1 MTLARFVHVIALLY
15 LVAGVG
21 NTIVPIWRAWFL
33 DELETRALL
42 LTEAQRNYTT
52 WLLPGVIAT
61 GITGYLYAGV
71 LELNV
76 VTTGWLVAMQV
87 LWIIQIFIFVP
98 LLGLGLRRVRFL
110 ALQSAKQGE
119 TSEELRDALSDNA
132 PLVFGTL
139 LAVSIVVM
147 TWLPIFRPF

>member
-1 MTLARFVHVIALLY
+1 VTLARFIHVIALLY
-15 LVAGVG
+15 LVAGIG
-21 NTIVPIWRAWFL
+21 NTIVPIWRAWFF
-33 DELETRALL
+33 EEIETRALL

-52 WLLPGVIAT
+52 WLLPGIIST

-87 LWIIQIFIFVP
+87 LWMIQIFILVP
-98 LLGLGLRRVRFL
+98 LLGLGLRRVRYL
-110 ALQSAKQGE
+110 ALQSAKAGE
-119 TSEELRDALSDNA
+119 TTEELRDALADNA

-139 LAVSIVVM
+139 LVITVVIM
-147 TWLPIFRPF
+147 TWLPIFQPF

>member
-1 MTLARFVHVIALLY
+1 MTLARFIHVIALLY
-15 LVAGVG
+15 LVAGIG
-21 NTIVPIWRAWFL
+21 NTIVPIWRAWFF
-33 DELETRALL
+33 EEIETRALL

-52 WLLPGVIAT
+52 WLLPGIIST

-76 VTTGWLVAMQV
+76 ITTGWLVAMQV
-87 LWIIQIFIFVP
+87 LWMIQIFILVP
-98 LLGLGLRRVRFL
+98 LLGLGLRRVRYL
-110 ALQSAKQGE
+110 ALQSAKAGE
-119 TSEELRDALSDNA
+119 TTEELRDALADNA

-139 LAVSIVVM
+139 LVITVVIM

>member
-1 MTLARFVHVIALLY
+1 VTLVRFVHVIALLW
-15 LVAGVG
+15 LVAGLG
-21 NTIVPIWRAWFL
+21 NTIVPIWRAWFI
-33 DELETRALL
+33 DELATKALL

-52 WLLPGVIAT
+52 WLLPGLIAT

-71 LELNV
+71 LNLNV

-87 LWIIQIFIFVP
+87 LWILQIFILVP
-98 LLGLGLRRVRFL
+98 LLGIGLRRVRYL
-110 ALQSAKQGE
+110 ALQSAKQGAP
-119 TSEELRDALSDNA
+119 TEELRDALADNA

-139 LAVSIVVM
+139 LAISVLVM

>member
-1 MTLARFVHVIALLY
+1 MTLARFIHVIALLY

-21 NTIVPIWRAWFL
+21 NTLVPIWRAWFL
-33 DELETRALL
+33 DEIEAKSLL

-52 WLLPGVIAT
+52 WLLPGIIAT

-87 LWIIQIFIFVP
+87 LWLVQIFILVP

-110 ALQSAKQGE
+110 ALQSAKDGKV
-119 TSEELRDALSDNA
+119 SDELRDAMADNA
-132 PLVFGTL
+132 PLVFSTL
-139 LAVSIVVM
+139 LAITIVIM

>member
-1 MTLARFVHVIALLY
+1 VTLARFVHVICLLY

-21 NTIVPIWRAWFL
+21 NTIVPIWRAWF
-33 DELETRALL
+33 DEQLETRALL
-42 LTEAQRNYTT
+42 LSEAQRNYTT

-87 LWIIQIFIFVP
+87 LWLIQIFVLVP
-98 LLGLGLRRVRFL
+98 LLGLGLRRVRYL
-110 ALQSAKQGE
+110 ALQSSKQGE
-119 TSEELRDALSDNA
+119 TSEELRDALADNA

-139 LAVSIVVM
+139 LVVTIVIM

>member
-1 MTLARFVHVIALLY
+1 VTLARFVHVIALLW
-15 LVAGVG
+15 LVAGLG
-21 NTIVPIWRAWFL
+21 NTIVPIWRAWFI
-33 DELETRALL
+33 DELATKALL

-52 WLLPGVIAT
+52 WLLPGLIAT

-71 LELNV
+71 LNLNV

-87 LWIIQIFIFVP
+87 LWILQIFILVP
-98 LLGLGLRRVRFL
+98 LLGIGLRRVRYL
-110 ALQSAKQGE
+110 ALQSAKQGAP
-119 TSEELRDALSDNA
+119 TEELRDALADNA

-139 LAVSIVVM
+139 LAISVLVM

>member
-1 MTLARFVHVIALLY
+1 MTLARFIHVIALLY
-15 LVAGVG
+15 LVAGIG
-21 NTIVPIWRAWFL
+21 NTIVPIWRAWFF
-33 DELETRALL
+33 EEIETRALL

-52 WLLPGVIAT
+52 WLLPGIIST

-87 LWIIQIFIFVP
+87 LWMIQIFILVP
-98 LLGLGLRRVRFL
+98 LLGLGLRRVRYL
-110 ALQSAKQGE
+110 ALQSAKAGE
-119 TSEELRDALSDNA
+119 TTEELRDALADNA

-139 LAVSIVVM
+139 LVITVVIM
-147 TWLPIFRPF
+147 TWLPIFQPF

>member
-1 MTLARFVHVIALLY
+1 MTLARFIHVIALLY
-15 LVAGVG
+15 LAAGVG

-42 LTEAQRNYTT
+42 LSEAQRNYTT
-52 WLLPGVIAT
+52 WLLPGIIAT
-61 GITGYLYAGV
+61 GISGYFYAGV

-76 VTTGWLVAMQV
+76 VTVGWLVAMQV
-87 LWIIQIFIFVP
+87 VWLIQIFVFVP

-110 ALQSAKQGE
+110 ALQSAKDGE
-119 TSEELRDALSDNA
+119 TSEELRDALADNA

-139 LAVSIVVM
+139 IVITIVIM

>member
-1 MTLARFVHVIALLY
+1 VTLARFVHVIALLW
-15 LVAGVG
+15 LVAGLG
-21 NTIVPIWRAWFL
+21 NTIVPIWRAWFI
-33 DELETRALL
+33 DELATKALL
-42 LTEAQRNYTT
+42 LAEAQRNYTT
-52 WLLPGVIAT
+52 WLLPGLIAT

-71 LELNV
+71 LDLNV

-87 LWIIQIFIFVP
+87 LWILQIFILVP
-98 LLGLGLRRVRFL
+98 LLGIGLRRVRYL

-119 TSEELRDALSDNA
+119 PTEELRDALADNA

-139 LAVSIVVM
+139 LAISVLVM

>member
-1 MTLARFVHVIALLY
+1 MTLARFIHVITLLY

-21 NTIVPIWRAWFL
+21 NTLVPIWRAWFL
-33 DELETRALL
+33 DEIEAKSLL

-52 WLLPGVIAT
+52 WLLPGIIAT

-87 LWIIQIFIFVP
+87 LWLIQIFILVP
-98 LLGLGLRRVRFL
+98 LLGLGLRQVRYL

-119 TSEELRDALSDNA
+119 VTEELRDAMADNA
-132 PLVFGTL
+132 PLVFSTL
-139 LAVSIVVM
+139 LAVTIVIM

>member
-1 MTLARFVHVIALLY
+1 MTLARFIHVIALFVLI
-15 LVAGVG
+15 AGVG

-33 DELETRALL
+33 EEIETRALL

-61 GITGYLYAGV
+61 GISGYLYAGV

-76 VTTGWLVAMQV
+76 VTTGWLVAMQA
-87 LWIIQIFIFVP
+87 LWLVQIFILVP
-98 LLGLGLRRVRFL
+98 LLGLGLRRVRYL
-110 ALQSAKQGE
+110 ALQAAKQGE
-119 TSEELRDALSDNA
+119 TTDELRDALADNA

-139 LAVSIVVM
+139 LTVTIVIM
-147 TWLPIFRPF
+147 TWLPIYRPF

>member
-1 MTLARFVHVIALLY
+1 MTLARFIHVLALLY

-21 NTIVPIWRAWFL
+21 NTLVPIWRAWFH
-33 DELETRALL
+33 DQIETKALL
-42 LTEAQRNYTT
+42 LNEAQRNYTT
-52 WLLPGVIAT
+52 WLLPGIIAT

-87 LWIIQIFIFVP
+87 LWLVQIFILVP

-110 ALQSAKQGE
+110 ALQSAKDGKI
-119 TSEELRDALSDNA
+119 SDELRDAMADNA
-132 PLVFGTL
+132 PLVFSTL
-139 LAVSIVVM
+139 LAITIVIM

>member
-1 MTLARFVHVIALLY
+1 MTLARFIHVIALLY

-21 NTIVPIWRAWFL
+21 NTLVPIWRAWFV
-33 DELETRALL
+33 EGIETKSLL

-87 LWIIQIFIFVP
+87 LWLVQIFILVP
-98 LLGLGLRRVRFL
+98 LLGLGLRQVRFL
-110 ALQSAKQGE
+110 ALQAAKKGE
-119 TSEELRDALSDNA
+119 ISEELRDAMADNA
-132 PLVFGTL
+132 PLVFSTL
-139 LAVSIVVM
+139 LAVTIVIM

>member
-1 MTLARFVHVIALLY
+1 MTLARFVHVVALLY
-15 LVAGVG
+15 LVAGLG
-21 NTIVPIWRAWFL
+21 NTVVPIWRAWFVS
-33 DELETRALL
+33 EIETRALL
-42 LTEAQRNYTT
+42 LSEAQRNYTT

-71 LELNV
+71 LDLNV
-76 VTTGWLVAMQV
+76 VTVGWLVAMQV
-87 LWIIQIFIFVP
+87 VWLIQIFILVP

-119 TSEELRDALSDNA
+119 VTEELRDALADNA

-139 LAVSIVVM
+139 LAVSVLIM

>member
-1 MTLARFVHVIALLY
+1 MTLVRFIHTLALLV

-42 LTEAQRNYTT
+42 LSEAQRNYTS
-52 WLLPGVIAT
+52 WLLPGIIAT

-76 VTTGWLVAMQV
+76 VTTGWLVAMQA
-87 LWIIQIFIFVP
+87 LWLVQIFILVP
-98 LLGLGLRRVRFL
+98 LLGLGLRRVRYL

-119 TSEELRDALSDNA
+119 TTDELRDALADNA

-139 LAVSIVVM
+139 LTATIVIM

>member
-1 MTLARFVHVIALLY
+1 MTLARFVHVLALLY

-21 NTIVPIWRAWFL
+21 NTVVPIWRAWFTT
-33 DELETRALL
+33 EIETRALL
-42 LTEAQRNYTT
+42 LVEAQRNYTT
-52 WLLPGVIAT
+52 WLLPGVIST

-71 LELNV
+71 LDLNV
-76 VTTGWLVAMQV
+76 VTVGWLVAMQV
-87 LWIIQIFIFVP
+87 LWMVQIFILVP

-110 ALQSAKQGE
+110 ALQSAKDGK
-119 TSEELRDALSDNA
+119 TSDELRDALADNA

-139 LAVSIVVM
+139 LAVTIVIM

>member
-1 MTLARFVHVIALLY
+1 MTLARFIHVIALLY

-21 NTIVPIWRAWFL
+21 NTLMPIWRAWFA
-33 DELETRALL
+33 EEIEAKSLL

-52 WLLPGVIAT
+52 WLLPGVIST

-87 LWIIQIFIFVP
+87 VWLVQIFVLVP
-98 LLGLGLRRVRFL
+98 LLGLGLRQVRFL
-110 ALQSAKQGE
+110 ALQAEKKGE
-119 TSEELRDALSDNA
+119 VTEELRDAMADNA
-132 PLVFGTL
+132 PLVFSTL
-139 LAVSIVVM
+139 FAVTIVIM

>member
-1 MTLARFVHVIALLY
+1 MTLARFIHVIALLY
-15 LVAGVG
+15 LVAGIG
-21 NTIVPIWRAWFL
+21 NTIVPIWRAWFF
-33 DELETRALL
+33 EEIETRALL

-52 WLLPGVIAT
+52 WLLPGIIST

-76 VTTGWLVAMQV
+76 VTTGWLVAMQG
-87 LWIIQIFIFVP
+87 LWMIQIFILVP
-98 LLGLGLRRVRFL
+98 LLGLGLRRVRYL
-110 ALQSAKQGE
+110 ALQSAKAGE
-119 TSEELRDALSDNA
+119 TTEELRDALADNA

-139 LAVSIVVM
+139 LVVTVLIM

>member
-1 MTLARFVHVIALLY
+1 MTLARFIHTLALLV

-42 LTEAQRNYTT
+42 LSEAQRNYTS
-52 WLLPGVIAT
+52 WLLPGIIAT

-76 VTTGWLVAMQV
+76 VTTGWLVAMQA
-87 LWIIQIFIFVP
+87 LWLVQIFILVP
-98 LLGLGLRRVRFL
+98 LLGLGLRRVRYL

-119 TSEELRDALSDNA
+119 TTDELRDALADNA

-139 LAVSIVVM
+139 LTATIVIM